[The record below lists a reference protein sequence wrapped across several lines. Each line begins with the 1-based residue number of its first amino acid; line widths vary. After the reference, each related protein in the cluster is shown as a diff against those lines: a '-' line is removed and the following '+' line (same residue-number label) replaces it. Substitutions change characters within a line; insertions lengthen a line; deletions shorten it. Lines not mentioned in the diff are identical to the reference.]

1 MRKLPLLA
9 LGILA
14 FGGLLAAAPAPAAG
28 SPPAA
33 PAPFLCPASSSSSI
47 APAVGVPAPLPMLTL
62 TCGVCSDSLC
72 RGRKVGSACL
82 GPTNG
87 YRCLNNY
94 PVCQDDGL
102 QTCNCDLA

>member
-1 MRKLPLLA
+1 MPRLPLLA
-9 LGILA
+9 LAVLA
-14 FGGLLAAAPAPAAG
+14 FVGLLAAAPAHAAG

-33 PAPFLCPASSSSSI
+33 PAPFLCPANASV
-47 APAVGVPAPLPMLTL
+47 APAAGAPAPLLMALNL

-72 RGRKVGSACL
+72 AGRRVGSTCL
-82 GPTNG
+82 GPTFEG

-94 PVCQDDGL
+94 PVCQADGL